1 MPSDNNDDGWS
12 EYANKV
18 LDELK
23 RHDKWLE
30 KLDLNL
36 NNHITEIAT
45 TVTEIK
51 VNQKAQS
58 KLYYVILTT
67 VIGMFCMIFAQM
79 VL

>member
-1 MPSDNNDDGWS
+1 MPSEGNGEWNL
-12 EYANKV
+12 YAKKV

-51 VNQKAQS
+51 VNQKAQT
-58 KLYYVILTT
+58 KLFYVVLTT
-67 VIGMFCMIFAQM
+67 LVGMFGMIFVQM

>member
-1 MPSDNNDDGWS
+1 MSSNGNGEWNL
-12 EYANKV
+12 YAKKV

-30 KLDLNL
+30 KLDSNL

-51 VNQKAQS
+51 VQQKAQT
-58 KLYYVILTT
+58 KLYYVILTA